1 MKKITVLFLFLTAGV
16 YIQAQTLS
24 WDIKFLKGTA
34 RESVPINQTIRMEN
48 GENFL
53 ITITP
58 AADCFSFIVCYDSN
72 REISVLYNASMNG
85 KNEVY
90 LGPIKVEDPPGT
102 ETLYV
107 IMSKER
113 QTKLEGLIQAF
124 NSNQSRQN
132 SDNLRREVVSLQNA
146 ASGLGE
152 PASSFIA
159 SGGTSRGSSEEY
171 ATRFSGKD
179 MYVRTI
185 TIRH

>member
-1 MKKITVLFLFLTAGV
+1 MKKAVVLFLFLTAGV
-16 YIQAQTLS
+16 CIQAQTLS

-34 RESVPINQTIRMEN
+34 RESVPINQIIRMEN
-48 GENFL
+48 GEDFL
-53 ITITP
+53 ITVIP
-58 AADCFSFIVCYDSN
+58 AADCFGYIVCYDSN
-72 REISVLYNASMNG
+72 REISVLYNAPMNG
-85 KNEVY
+85 RNEVY
-90 LGPIKVEDPPGT
+90 FGPFEVEEPQGT

-107 IMSKER
+107 IISLER
-113 QTKLEGLIQAF
+113 QTRLESLIQTF

-132 SDNLRREVVSLQNA
+132 ANNLYREVVSLQNT

-152 PASSFIA
+152 PASNFIP

-179 MYVRTI
+179 IYVRAI